1 MTKKLLEVAADIVQT
16 QASTGHMTSEEI
28 VSSLRNVFK
37 ALQDM
42 QRSELE
48 GTALELG
55 GMGAEAV
62 SEEIPAEKADPRQSI
77 KEDKVICL
85 ECGTEM
91 RQLTGKHLSIHGLT
105 IREYKQKWGF
115 PTGQSL
121 SAKALSRARSKAA
134 KKRGLPE
141 NLVKYQEQRRQK
153 KEAAEAEA
161 TAAATAEEKAPAAA
175 TTKPGRKKKER

>member
-16 QASTGHMTSEEI
+16 QASTGHMSSEEI
-28 VSSLRNVFK
+28 VASLKNVFRV
-37 ALQDM
+37 LQEM
-42 QRSELE
+42 QRSELD
-48 GTALELG
+48 GTALEADAAG
-55 GMGAEAV
+55 VEPV
-62 SEEIPAEKADPRQSI
+62 EEETPAEKPDPRQSI

-141 NLVKYQEQRRQK
+141 NLIKYQEQRRQK
-153 KEAAEAEA
+153 KDTTEAEPGHD
-161 TAAATAEEKAPAAA
+161 EKPENSGAG
-175 TTKPGRKKKER
+175 KPGRKKKDR